1 MSIVLQRVIKTPKIE
16 INEQNAGYMMK
27 IGELVELAGVAV
39 FQANP
44 DGSVHADY
52 TSSLCIINDG
62 RRSDEIGLLVG
73 ETKVKLGI
81 KYGNANQFQDLQ
93 MEVTVVVK
101 EAEKVEENPFTIGD
115 ETTAL
120 PSIPG
125 EKQISFKKVVDEDG
139 NYVFVGQ
146 NLYGEA
152 GQALVDH
159 FVLRQNLIDL
169 IPEELWGDLE
179 IIEKVNLKVNAVDV
193 DGAVMEQFQLV
204 RSKDDF
210 QVDDEGFMVWELRTP
225 QPLPFTNKGFSQQ
238 GVLGLNFEISFV
250 AKFKEKENQDY
261 GFWNS
266 MVGQT
271 PIEPQPEEATA
282 QAPQDPFSGFQD
294 FAKPTIPEST
304 PEPVPAVEF
313 APPEPAVFQT
323 SPMQSPSMENQA
335 PTPHL
340 GLDENKRIETPVA
353 DGWQTGFGSEKETDN
368 QKPVDFSDAV
378 SGLGEMNLQ
387 NQAPDQYPYGGG
399 VPPVVAP
406 QPQVE
411 DNSYNGF
418 ERISGATM
426 TYPAN
431 LLDTQ
436 GHPNPIY
443 ENQTQVTPSGSV
455 MMSGV
460 EQTSPGAATMGFHQ
474 PQGQGLKQDLNYNSV
489 NNNFDIDQELKG
501 LSSENL
507 DNKANSQKGIKA
519 KKKRNSDK
527 RSKSKKAVI
536 IGGIASALLII
547 GVGFAGMMY
556 RNAGVAEMKD
566 TKAQV
571 EANLSSVD
579 SILSDNEV
587 SSSESVE
594 LQRLLNN
601 NLELLENAKTS
612 NYFANIERRGLVERS
627 NKATDKAKELIQK
640 QTGVSSQTP
649 PSGTNTDGS
658 QVKEPAQSTAQS
670 SATQAPD
677 TTNQP
682 ATPAQ

>member
-16 INEQNAGYMMK
+16 VNEQNAGYMMK
-27 IGELVELAGVAV
+27 IGELVELAGIAV

-115 ETTAL
+115 ETAAL
-120 PSIPG
+120 PSVPG

-179 IIEKVNLKVNAVDV
+179 TIEKVNLKVNAVDV

-210 QVDDEGFMVWELRTP
+210 QVDDAGFMVWELRTP

-271 PIEPQPEEATA
+271 QIEPHPEEPKT
-282 QAPQDPFSGFQD
+282 QDPFSGFQD
-294 FAKPTIPEST
+294 FAKPAIPEQA
-304 PEPVPAVEF
+304 PEPVPAAKF
-313 APPEPAVFQT
+313 APPEPAMFQT
-323 SPMQSPSMENQA
+323 SPMQSPSMDNQSSNN
-335 PTPHL
+335 THL

-353 DGWQTGFGSEKETDN
+353 DGWQTGFGSEKGTES
-368 QKPVDFSDAV
+368 QQQVDFSDTV

-387 NQAPDQYPYGGG
+387 NQEADQYPYGGG

-418 ERISGATM
+418 ERISGTTM
-426 TYPAN
+426 TYPEN

-455 MMSGV
+455 MMTGV
-460 EQTSPGAATMGFHQ
+460 EQSSQGAVAMGFHQ
-474 PQGQGLKQDLNYNSV
+474 PQGQGLKQDLNYNSG

-501 LSSENL
+501 LNSENL
-507 DNKANSQKGIKA
+507 DNKT
-519 KKKRNSDK
+519 
-527 RSKSKKAVI
+527 KSKKNRNSGKRYKSKKTVI
-536 IGGIASALLII
+536 IGCIASALLII

-556 RNAGVAEMKD
+556 RNAGVAEMKE

-649 PSGTNTDGS
+649 PAGTNTDGS

-670 SATQAPD
+670 STTQAVD
-677 TTNQP
+677 TNTTQP